1 MELVDTRDLKSLD
14 RNIVPVQVRPR
25 APSKKLEYM
34 KINNQENTSSIY
46 DFDLLEML
54 SFFYERKK
62 IIISFTGIGLAL
74 SIIYAL
80 TLKNI
85 YTSEALVSVYDQ
97 GESDTNISSIFQQ
110 ASQLAGFAG
119 ISLPSSGSNKSDY
132 LVEVLQSKEF
142 VKHISTLEGVKENI
156 IAAEK
161 YENNSKTII
170 YDNSLYDVNSSSW
183 IREPTKIRGVIPSYI
198 ELDEVLRKK
207 LKILKD
213 PDTNFIRIKFEH
225 ISPIY
230 AAEFLETIIKECD
243 DNLRIMDMQ
252 RSETFLEYLNNML
265 SKTSDQELRSTINNL
280 IKNQIEIQMLGS
292 VKEYYFLNIIDPPHI
307 PEKKSYPN
315 RASICIIGLI
325 LSFMI
330 SIIYILFR
338 DILFLKRK
346 S

>member
-1 MELVDTRDLKSLD
+1 
-14 RNIVPVQVRPR
+14 
-25 APSKKLEYM
+25 M
-34 KINNQENTSSIY
+34 KISNEKNKSSIY
-46 DFDLLEML
+46 DFDLLEIF

-62 IIISFTGIGLAL
+62 IIISFTGLGIVI

-85 YTSEALVSVYDQ
+85 YTSEAIISVYDQ

-119 ISLPSSGSNKSDY
+119 ISLPTTGSNKSDY
-132 LVEVLQSKEF
+132 LVEVLRSKEF

-161 YENNSKTII
+161 YDNNSKKII
-170 YDNSLYDVNSSSW
+170 YDNSLFDINSSSW

-198 ELDEVLRKK
+198 ELDEVIRKK

-243 DNLRIMDMQ
+243 DNLRINDMK

-265 SKTSDQELRSTINNL
+265 SKTTDQDLRSTINNL

-307 PEKKSYPN
+307 SEKKAYPN
-315 RASICIIGLI
+315 RAAICIMGLI

-330 SIIYILFR
+330 SIIYILVR
-338 DILFLKRK
+338 DILLVKRQ
-346 S
+346 